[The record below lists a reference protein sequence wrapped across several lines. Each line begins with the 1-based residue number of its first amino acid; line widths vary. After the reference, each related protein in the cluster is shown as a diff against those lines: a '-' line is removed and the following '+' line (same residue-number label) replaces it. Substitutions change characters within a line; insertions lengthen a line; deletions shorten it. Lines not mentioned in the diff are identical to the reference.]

1 MWNNSRNDKFTGLM
15 GQESIVKSTTRS
27 ELKASGIAEDSP
39 LFHVM
44 NKLMSKFDELEERM
58 FDAPIATFTS

>member
-1 MWNNSRNDKFTGLM
+1 M